1 MPYKSIKN
9 ISITKTSGTL
19 PKSKSKTYQNLT
31 SLWAAF
37 RASLFP
43 SLEREAVSAILEELC
58 SLTSPES
65 LKLNNL
71 AYYSLKTSKG
81 YSLTMK
87 GELLPQSSPR
97 LMSWGMTSNGKCL
110 TARILESPRIVK
122 ECSLL
127 EILEERPAQ
136 NFSFGEKMVEFRTR
150 NRKTVFPEKNNPR
163 DTGGVSPTITA
174 RYWKMGKTDP
184 FISTLS
190 GELKEKEKNG

>member
-110 TARILESPRIVK
+110 TARILESPRIGK

-127 EILEERPAQ
+127 EILEERPDPKY
-136 NFSFGEKMVEFRTR
+136 FLSEKMVEFLPR
-150 NRKTVFPEKNNPR
+150 NSKNAFSGRYKPTGR
-163 DTGGVSPTITA
+163 GGVSPTITA